1 MQNPIREMIEQR
13 TSVGKYEENIEID
26 DSIIKEI
33 VRLASLS
40 PSAYNLQNWRFI
52 AVKSQQSK
60 LKLQE
65 AAYGQPQI
73 AQASVT
79 FIVCGQ
85 LNAHKVL
92 ASTLQL
98 SVDRNIM
105 PSAIAESWVKAAT
118 ESHDGNSGH
127 QRDEAIRS
135 ASLAAMTLMFAAQS
149 LGFDSGA
156 MGGFDSQK
164 VSEIFSLSEDDMP
177 VMLITVGQGIKQ
189 NWPQKTRK
197 PISDILSFY

>member
-1 MQNPIREMIEQR
+1 MV
-13 TSVGKYEENIEID
+13 S
-26 DSIIKEI
+26 
-33 VRLASLS
+33 
-40 PSAYNLQNWRFI
+40 
-52 AVKSQQSK
+52 
-60 LKLQE
+60 
-65 AAYGQPQI
+65 
-73 AQASVT
+73 
-79 FIVCGQ
+79 
-85 LNAHKVL
+85 
-92 ASTLQL
+92 
-98 SVDRNIM
+98 M
-105 PSAIAESWVKAAT
+105 PSEIAESWVKAAT

-149 LGFDSGA
+149 LDFDSGA

-197 PISDILSFY
+197 PMSDILSFY

>member
-1 MQNPIREMIEQR
+1 MQNPMREMIEQR

-26 DSIIKEI
+26 DSLIKEI

-52 AVKSQQSK
+52 AVKSKQPK

-85 LNAHKVL
+85 LNAHKTL

-98 SVDRNIM
+98 SVDQNIM
-105 PSAIAESWVKAAT
+105 PSAIAESWVKAAS
-118 ESHDGNSGH
+118 ESHEGNSGH

-149 LGFDSGA
+149 LGFGSGA
-156 MGGFDSQK
+156 MGGFDSQQVAEQFNLSDTDIPVMLVTVGEATDSNWQQK
-164 VSEIFSLSEDDMP
+164 VRKPVSEIL
-177 VMLITVGQGIKQ
+177 TIK
-189 NWPQKTRK
+189 
-197 PISDILSFY
+197 